1 MSANFVFDLVDP
13 AVLTQ
18 YVRAYDNEVLR
29 NQMAL
34 GAWLPDVN
42 NDALEYNINQSTW
55 RDVDVAEY
63 RSFDVQ
69 PKMAGRQ
76 GFSRIRGELVPLS
89 RQIPLTEEDTLRLNA
104 MGNAQGNRS
113 LINAIYADAERMV
126 RSVKLRIELA
136 RGGLLT
142 TGKFTLAENGLFME
156 ADFGMPAT
164 HKPVAAAAWSN
175 PATDILGDLLAW
187 TQLYVDDNGEEPG
200 VIIANRTILGYM
212 LNNTAMRQAA
222 AFNGTTPTR
231 INMETVAA
239 IFAANGLAPVVIY
252 DTVVRVNGVITR
264 VIPVDNLLMLPP
276 SGTPLGET
284 QWGVTAEALKLA
296 AKGMI
301 AARDAAGIVAV
312 NLENDNPVQTF
323 TLATGIAVPLLGN
336 PNGVI
341 CADVIP

>member
-1 MSANFVFDLVDP
+1 MAGQFVYDLVDP

-34 GAWLPDVN
+34 GAWLPDFN
-42 NDALEYNINQSTW
+42 NDSLEYFINQSTF

-63 RSFDVQ
+63 RPFDVQ
-69 PKMAGRQ
+69 PKLTGRQ

-89 RQIPLTEEDTLRLNA
+89 RQIALTEEDTLRLNA
-104 MGNAQGNRS
+104 LGNAQGNRS
-113 LINAIYADAERMV
+113 LIDQIYNDAERMV

-142 TGKFTLAENGLFME
+142 TGKFILAENGLQMT
-156 ADFGMPAT
+156 ADFLMPAS
-164 HKPVAAAAWSN
+164 HKPTAALPWSTTT
-175 PATDILGDLLAW
+175 TDILGDLLAW
-187 TQLYVDDNGEEPG
+187 TQLYVDDNGFEPG
-200 VIIANRTILGYM
+200 QIIANRTILGYM
-212 LNNTAMRQAA
+212 LNNLPMRQAA
-222 AFNGTTPTR
+222 AFNGTTPAR
-231 INMETVAA
+231 INLETVAA
-239 IFAANGLAPVVIY
+239 IFAANGLAPVTIY

-264 VIPVDNLLMLPP
+264 VIPIDNLLLMPP
-276 SGTPLGET
+276 ADVPLGQT
-284 QWGVTAEALKLA
+284 QWGITAEALKLA
-296 AKGMI
+296 SKGMI

-323 TLATGIAVPLLGN
+323 TLATGVAVPVLGN